1 MSHLERIGRYLGLL
15 NILPVHGEVDDKI
28 MFGGGRKMKKLLLVA
43 VLLAFITAP
52 VSALAKKPVKV
63 ASKGF
68 TEQIILGKIMV
79 NLLKNRGVPVEDRTS
94 LGGTNVNREAL
105 EQGQV
110 DVYMEYTGTAWLSL
124 FKKKEVVRD
133 AGDLYKKVQ
142 AEDKAN
148 HNLVWLTPAT
158 FNNTYAIIMKA
169 ETADKMGITSLSEWA
184 AYTKANPGKMSVS
197 TNAEFYSRA
206 DGFKGM
212 MEYYGL
218 EFGKDIP
225 DANVMKMETPLA
237 KKAVRDGQ
245 ALCGMAFATD
255 GEIKDYKLTVLV
267 DDKNYFPIYNPA
279 PVIRAEVLE
288 MYPEVKMILG
298 EIGPSLDTGT
308 MTRLNYRVNV
318 NGEKPEAVAKSWLN
332 GVGLIVKKRK

>member
-1 MSHLERIGRYLGLL
+1 
-15 NILPVHGEVDDKI
+15 
-28 MFGGGRKMKKLLLVA
+28 MKKLIFLLTA
-43 VLLAFITAP
+43 FTFIVLP
-52 VSALAKKPVKV
+52 MSAIAKTPVKV
-63 ASKGF
+63 ASKNF

-79 NLLKNRGVPVEDRTS
+79 SLLEDRGIPVEDRIN

-105 EQGQV
+105 EQGQI

-124 FKKKEVVRD
+124 FKKTEIIRD
-133 AGDLYKKVQ
+133 AAELYAKVK
-142 AEDKAN
+142 AEDAKKG
-148 HNLVWLTPAT
+148 LVWLAPAK

-169 ETADKMGITSLSEWA
+169 ATADELGIGSLSEWA
-184 AYTKANPGKMSVS
+184 EWTKKNPGKMSVS
-197 TNAEFYSRA
+197 TNPEFYSRA

-212 MEYYGL
+212 MGHYGL
-218 EFGKDIP
+218 EFGTDIP
-225 DANVMKMETPLA
+225 DANVLKVETALA

-255 GEIKDYKLTVLV
+255 GEIQDYKLTVLD

-288 MYPEVKMILG
+288 QYPEIKFILN
-298 EIGPSLDTGT
+298 EIGASLDTAT

-318 NGEKPEAVAKSWLN
+318 KGEKPEAVAKSWLT
-332 GVGLIVKKRK
+332 GVGLVIKKQK